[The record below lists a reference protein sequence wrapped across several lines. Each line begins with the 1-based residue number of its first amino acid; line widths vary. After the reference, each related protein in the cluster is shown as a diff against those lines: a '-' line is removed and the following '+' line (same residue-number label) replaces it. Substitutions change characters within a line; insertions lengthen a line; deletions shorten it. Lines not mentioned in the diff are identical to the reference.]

1 MRVHCHVVEVNL
13 VIATGSICPHGVA
26 GFAPDAKAIDR
37 IIRIIATGSS
47 AASAARTASR
57 SRS

>member
-26 GFAPDAKAIDR
+26 GFAPGAKAID
-37 IIRIIATGSS
+37 RIIATGSS
-47 AASAARTASR
+47 AACAARTASR